1 MAKELSKEELDER
14 IAILKRFRKLLEQ
27 QRNKFQEYLTVLES
41 QEGKIEAE
49 DGDSIAAHT
58 ELESQIVKNL
68 ASLQKVIV
76 PMQGMYNAIKPGLP
90 LADNSIVE
98 QLKLDLASLQKQ
110 VLAQNERN
118 RTVPVRSSLLLRTAL
133 FRQDPLRLHILPTF
147 RSFEKHRA
155 PLLPAYRRSPSKAG
169 RRGQG
174 GPEPPR

>member
-27 QRNKFQEYLTVLES
+27 QRNKFQEYLSVLES
-41 QEGKIEAE
+41 QEGKIEVE

-58 ELESQIVKNL
+58 ELENQIVKNL
-68 ASLQKVIV
+68 ANLQKVIV

-90 LADNSIVE
+90 LADNSTVE

-118 RTVPVRSSLLLRTAL
+118 RNLLQNHMDKVKNQLGNMAVRNPYRGRASVYA
-133 FRQDPLRLHILPTF
+133 
-147 RSFEKHRA
+147 EKA
-155 PLLPAYRRSPSKAG
+155 AMGSVVEINA
-169 RRGQG
+169 
-174 GPEPPR
+174 